1 MLAAKKIYVGS
12 HRFSLKD
19 KNFMSALILGVSDCC
34 SLTCFFL
41 SAGVHNIVFNATPWI
56 CVLTVWVFWPPGIK
70 KVWTVGFYFLPPFS
84 RLRSSFIAII
94 KQPWEWEHAW
104 TQSNWT
110 VVPGGLYLLCN
121 SESFGYPEVQL
132 WQQDC
137 FSTFLLILLHIQI
150 VGFGSTS
157 HLAWVGMLG
166 GQQKGMNDSFLCIL

>member
-1 MLAAKKIYVGS
+1 MWALTDSLSRIRTLWVLLSSVYLTVAHWLVF
-12 HRFSLKD
+12 FSQQV
-19 KNFMSALILGVSDCC
+19 SIIL
-34 SLTCFFL
+34 F
-41 SAGVHNIVFNATPWI
+41 FNATPWI

-84 RLRSSFIAII
+84 RLRLSFIAII
-94 KQPWEWEHAW
+94 KQPWKWEHAW

-150 VGFGSTS
+150 VGCGSTS

-166 GQQKGMNDSFLCIL
+166 GQQKGMNDSFFCIL